1 MLLLAPPS
9 VVVNVLAP
17 LALALIDAV
26 TVWFTVEPVPLA
38 SLTRKPFMT
47 VVSMVDVLVYLLAVV
62 EFNAVPAASVSAE
75 LVLSVNDAHNLG
87 VVPCAESDNAK
98 LKLLNP
104 FGALGTDFI
113 TNVTVSSSSCAI
125 VSGVPDALNL
135 KFMFPALVP
144 E

>member
-1 MLLLAPPS
+1 
-9 VVVNVLAP
+9 
-17 LALALIDAV
+17 
-26 TVWFTVEPVPLA
+26 
-38 SLTRKPFMT
+38 
-47 VVSMVDVLVYLLAVV
+47 MVDVLVYLLAVV

-113 TNVTVSSSSCAI
+113 TNVMFSSSSCSI
-125 VSGVPDALNL
+125 VSGVPWALNL
-135 KFMFPALVP
+135 KFMLPADVP